1 MKRLLKS
8 PTVNAVCISVLTAF
22 YAMIFFATS
31 KSIDFENNLYYK
43 EPTSF
48 WSGWSSFLAA
58 GRQLHIASFLI
69 AVTILVVVMLVVRR
83 KPYDEYHTSILTHC
97 LIAAAVLTMIAI
109 AIFYLLILNNPTGII
124 EKFTLFIVIHW
135 STVVF
140 SNLTYVVLCRWR

>member
-8 PTVNAVCISVLTAF
+8 PVVNAICISIFTAF
-22 YAMIFFATS
+22 YAMVFFTTS
-31 KSIDFENNLYYK
+31 KSIDFENNLHFI

-58 GRQLHIASFLI
+58 GHQLYIVSFLI
-69 AVTILVVVMLVVRR
+69 AVTILVVVLLVIRR

-97 LIAAAVLTMIAI
+97 LIVAVVLTLIAI
-109 AIFYLLILNNPTGII
+109 AIFYLLILNEPTGII

-140 SNLTYVVLCRWR
+140 ANLTYVVLCRWR